1 MSRKLAFERL
11 GRVRYGAALE
21 RMEALA
27 AARLAGDIG
36 DTVLFL
42 EHDRVLTLGRR
53 GAREN
58 ILVADDEL
66 AARGVELYT
75 VGRGGDVTYHGP
87 GQLVAYPIL
96 DLRPDREDVRRYVT
110 DLEEIMIRVSADF
123 GVVAGRVQGLNGTW
137 VDAARKVGA
146 VGVRIA
152 RWITTHGLA
161 LNVATDL
168 SDFELIVPCGIRD
181 RGVTSLSAEAGRAI
195 SIDDAMARMEHHF
208 RAIFEA

>member
-1 MSRKLAFERL
+1 MARKLAFERL
-11 GRVRYGAALE
+11 GRARYGAALE

-27 AARLAGDIG
+27 TARLAGDIG
-36 DTVLFL
+36 DTILLL
-42 EHDRVLTLGRR
+42 EHERVLTLGRR

-58 ILVADDEL
+58 ILVDDDEL
-66 AARGVELYT
+66 AARGVELHA

-110 DLEEIMIRVSADF
+110 DLEEIMIRVAADF

-137 VDAARKVGA
+137 VDGARKVGA

-152 RWITTHGLA
+152 KWITTHGLA

-168 SDFELIVPCGIRD
+168 SDFGLIVPCGIRD
-181 RGVTSLSAEAGRAI
+181 RGVTSLSAETGRAI
-195 SIDDAMARMEHHF
+195 SLDDAMTRMEHHF
-208 RAIFEA
+208 RAIFET

>member
-168 SDFELIVPCGIRD
+168 SDFDLIVPCGIRD